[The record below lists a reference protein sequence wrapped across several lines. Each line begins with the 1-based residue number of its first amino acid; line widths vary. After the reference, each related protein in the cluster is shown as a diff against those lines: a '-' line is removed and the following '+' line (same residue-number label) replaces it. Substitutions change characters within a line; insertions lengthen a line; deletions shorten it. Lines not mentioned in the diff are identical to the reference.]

1 MLVCSSSSTGNDKNH
16 GIIFA
21 QLLTT
26 QSSLTLAFVELQLEQ
41 FDCLTLCR
49 FIKTKYYFHI
59 VHQFNVAFG
68 KWRSDPLYTKDI
80 SVLELK
86 DIL

>member
-1 MLVCSSSSTGNDKNH
+1 MNIDIKNPYDIEIY
-16 GIIFA
+16 GYMDILIF
-21 QLLTT
+21 
-26 QSSLTLAFVELQLEQ
+26 
-41 FDCLTLCR
+41 R